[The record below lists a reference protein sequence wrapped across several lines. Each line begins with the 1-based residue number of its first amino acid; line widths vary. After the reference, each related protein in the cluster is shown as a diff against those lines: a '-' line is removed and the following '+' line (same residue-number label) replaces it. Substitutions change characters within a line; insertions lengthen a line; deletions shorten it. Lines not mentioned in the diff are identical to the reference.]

1 MKRTLLMKRARLVER
16 VRLMKCA
23 RPDWTRV
30 LLCRRTHQAARVAV
44 ELTSLLFSRATALVW
59 CERGRPTTAFQGVPG
74 HELLRLHALESAP
87 RGLVLLVGCSGV
99 LLGLCDEIPDWEGCR
114 QAVLDFRDA
123 HGIESADEGL
133 QVTWHDLRFDPA
145 RGEYTR
151 GVWWT
156 KQREVAYDP
165 LDEGRPVFYG
175 DGGMARLPL
184 VAEHPTRKF

>member
-1 MKRTLLMKRARLVER
+1 MR
-16 VRLMKCA
+16 VRDKLADMA
-23 RPDWTRV
+23 SER
-30 LLCRRTHQAARVAV
+30 LLGIVAHEIVGSPPERCR
-44 ELTSLLFSRATALVW
+44 LLAGGLDGDLYQST
-59 CERGRPTTAFQGVPG
+59 
-74 HELLRLHALESAP
+74 LESLHYLYP
-87 RGLVLLVGCSGV
+87 FLSVGGHV
-99 LLGLCDEIPDWEGCR
+99 VVDDFTDWEGCR

-175 DGGMARLPL
+175 DGGMALRLL
-184 VAEHPTRKF
+184 SHTEWIT